1 MEPPTKENSNSL
13 LLLGLELLKNLNKSA
28 KLPYA
33 VVKPRIQVQSAESGE
48 PEQDSDVKQLEHPM
62 SGNDR
67 KRKHSNG
74 ETVEVHKKEKR

>member
-33 VVKPRIQVQSAESGE
+33 VVKPRIQVQLGE